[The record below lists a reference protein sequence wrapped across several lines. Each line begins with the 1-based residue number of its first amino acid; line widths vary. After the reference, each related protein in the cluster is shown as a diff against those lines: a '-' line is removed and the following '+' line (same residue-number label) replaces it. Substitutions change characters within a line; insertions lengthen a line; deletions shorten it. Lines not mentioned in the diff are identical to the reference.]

1 MIAWCMVA
9 IAAGVCEEIVFRG
22 YLQRQF
28 LAATGRTSFA
38 IVLQAVIFGTAH
50 TYKGYRG
57 MITIAIYGALFGVLA
72 VRRKS
77 LRPGIMQHTGQDVLA
92 GLAANLLSKGA

>member
-1 MIAWCMVA
+1 
-9 IAAGVCEEIVFRG
+9 
-22 YLQRQF
+22 
-28 LAATGRTSFA
+28 
-38 IVLQAVIFGTAH
+38 
-50 TYKGYRG
+50 